1 MNHKR
6 STICGAN
13 QYSEVTGFFSKINET
28 KMTAENV
35 FNPDHTRM
43 EGKHELKTKAK
54 PSFRHFC

>member
-1 MNHKR
+1 MNLKR

-13 QYSEVTGFFSKINET
+13 RYSEVTGFFSKINET

-54 PSFRHFC
+54 PYFRHFC

>member
-1 MNHKR
+1 MNLKR

-13 QYSEVTGFFSKINET
+13 QYSEVSAFWVNET